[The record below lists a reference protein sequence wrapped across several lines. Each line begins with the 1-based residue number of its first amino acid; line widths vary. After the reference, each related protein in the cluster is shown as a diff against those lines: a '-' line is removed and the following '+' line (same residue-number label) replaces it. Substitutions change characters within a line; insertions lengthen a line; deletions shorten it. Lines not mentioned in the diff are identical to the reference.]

1 MAGTRDWCHFAQ
13 RVERSSQHRKLKGA
27 ALGYEDEK
35 FSYIIASRNRFPPVA
50 ARIVRHPQ
58 KHSGHIG
65 LTLCGAQGLETKTV
79 SRSDNQNYKLARQA
93 QWGEA
98 WGEVVA
104 ERCK

>member
-13 RVERSSQHRKLKGA
+13 RVERSAQHRKLKGA

-35 FSYIIASRNRFPPVA
+35 FSYVIASRSSFPPVA

-58 KHSGHIG
+58 KHSGHVG
-65 LTLCGAQGLETKTV
+65 LTLCGRLGLETRTV
-79 SRSDNQNYKLARQA
+79 TRSDTQNYKLARQA

-98 WGEVVA
+98 WGEISA